1 MAGVVWYCVLL
12 IKHQVLKSERRK
24 RMAKV
29 RVIKPIHRMEAEAK
43 APKLR
48 VCAYCRVS
56 SDHTG
61 QLQSFSAQVEY
72 YTRLIE
78 NNDAWTFAGIYADEG
93 ISGTAKD
100 KRDAFL
106 RLIADCEAKKVD
118 MVITKSISRF
128 ARNTADCIETVRKLK
143 ALGIAVFFEK
153 ENINTLSAE
162 SELLMTVLSSI
173 AQEESISTSK
183 NNRWAIQKRFMKG
196 EWKPSYLPY
205 GYMKGKDGGIVI
217 NEEEAAI
224 VRRIYTDYLNGK
236 GTYVIAKELTEE
248 GVPTRKGAEAWGE
261 NVVKEILMNEKYY
274 GDMLLQKTFTTDTL
288 PFQRK
293 RNRGQKQCYY
303 IANDHEPIISK
314 EQAERV
320 RKIMEQRK
328 IEKAMV
334 DTDTRKYNQRYPFSS
349 KIQCGECGSNFKRQI
364 IFKGKPYETVQW
376 CCTKHIMNRA
386 KCSMTAVKDNHIKAA
401 FINLYNKLKSN
412 HDKILTP
419 LAEDLKKLHCSRE
432 HESQV
437 REINKRITELT
448 EQSHVLSRLRSKG
461 YLDSVLFME
470 QSNLITK
477 QLNEAKKQR
486 SKLFEYNGFND
497 EAVRTEEL
505 IAFLKKQDDLMESF
519 DENIFSLMV
528 EKIIVKSKLEIAF
541 RLINGLE
548 LPETIGEEVV

>member
-1 MAGVVWYCVLL
+1 MP
-12 IKHQVLKSERRK
+12 
-24 RMAKV
+24 KV
-29 RVIKPIHRMEAEAK
+29 RVIKPIHRMEAEAE

-78 NNDAWTFAGIYADEG
+78 SNDAWTFVGIYADEG

-100 KRDAFL
+100 KRDEFL

-153 ENINTLSAE
+153 ENINTMSAE

-217 NEEEAAI
+217 NEEEVAI

-261 NVVKEILMNEKYY
+261 NVVKEILTNEKYY

-303 IANDHEPIISK
+303 IANDHEPIIAK

-320 RKIMEQRK
+320 REIMEQRK

-376 CCTKHIMNRA
+376 CCTRHIRNRA
-386 KCSMTAVKDNHIKAA
+386 ECGMTAIKDKHIKAA

-412 HDKILTP
+412 YDKILTP
-419 LAEDLKKLHCSRE
+419 LAEDLKKLHCGRE
-432 HESQV
+432 YESQV
-437 REINKRITELT
+437 REINKKITEFT

-461 YLDSVLFME
+461 YLDSVLFIE

-477 QLNEAKKQR
+477 QLHEAKKLR

-497 EAVRTEEL
+497 EAARTEEL
-505 IAFLKKQDDLMESF
+505 IAFLKKQDDLIESF
-519 DENIFSLMV
+519 DEDIFSLMV
-528 EKIIVKSKLEIAF
+528 ERIIVKSKLEIAF

-548 LPETIGEEVV
+548 LPEIIGEEVG

>member
-1 MAGVVWYCVLL
+1 MP
-12 IKHQVLKSERRK
+12 
-24 RMAKV
+24 KV
-29 RVIKPIHRMEAEAK
+29 RVIKPINCMEAEAE

-78 NNDAWTFAGIYADEG
+78 SNNAWTFAGIYADEG

-100 KRDAFL
+100 KRDEFL

-205 GYMKGKDGGIVI
+205 GYKKDKDGRIII

-224 VRRIYTDYLNGK
+224 VKRIYTDYLNGK

-261 NVVKEILMNEKYY
+261 NVVKEILTNEKYY

-303 IANDHEPIISK
+303 IANDHEPIIPK
-314 EQAERV
+314 EQAERI
-320 RKIMEQRK
+320 REIMEQRK
-328 IEKAMV
+328 TEKAMV
-334 DTDTRKYNQRYPFSS
+334 DTDPRKYNQRYPFSS
-349 KIQCGECGSNFKRQI
+349 KIQCGKCGSTFKRQI
-364 IFKGKPYETVQW
+364 IYKGKPYQTEQW

-386 KCSMTAVKDNHIKAA
+386 ECGMAAVKDKHIKAA

-412 HDKILTP
+412 YDKILTP
-419 LAEDLKKLHCSRE
+419 LAEDLKKLHCGRE
-432 HESQV
+432 YESQV
-437 REINKRITELT
+437 KEINKRITELT

-461 YLDSVLFME
+461 YLDSVLFIE

-477 QLNEAKKQR
+477 QLHEAKKQR
-486 SKLFEYNGFND
+486 SKLFEYKGFND
-497 EAVRTEEL
+497 EAARTEEL
-505 IAFLKKQDDLMESF
+505 IAFLKKQDDLIESF
-519 DENIFSLMV
+519 DEDIFSLMV
-528 EKIIVKSKLEIAF
+528 ERIIVKSKLEIAF

-548 LPETIGEEVV
+548 LPEIIGEEVG